1 MTFSF
6 CWKPRGAFPSG
17 GLSVLSVLS
26 TQHFSQQ
33 NREPAVRRSPYA
45 VSKNA
50 VSKDALSVQS
60 VLSQHI
66 LENQVQSA
74 SYRVPEYF
82 CKYILLI

>member
-45 VSKNA
+45 VSKN
-50 VSKDALSVQS
+50 DLSVQS

-82 CKYILLI
+82 FKYILLI